1 MFKNYDLDNIWIV
14 LRYVLG
20 RDIILF
26 YGYLIE
32 VEVNVFEIRFL
43 KICIKIKYEKLKIRV
58 NNLI

>member
-43 KICIKIKYEKLKIRV
+43 KICIKNKVWKIE